1 MRSSGESIPVWQ
13 AEETYPSYSA
23 LSEGAHANICVVGA
37 GIAGLTTAYQLQKQ
51 GHSVIVL
58 DAWTLGAGESGRTTA
73 HLTAVLDD
81 RYFSLESLFGQDN
94 ARLAAASHGAAVAH
108 IERAATSG
116 KTLTQEDVRKMAA
129 RIRSQ
134 ISRSQVPLPSS
145 IEEIL
150 QDERPKRTV

>member
-1 MRSSGESIPVWQ
+1 MWIWLRKQLGIDVDVRLSMNEYVGVRNELHALRQQVVWLQ
-13 AEETYPSYSA
+13 AWVK
-23 LSEGAHANICVVGA
+23 N
-37 GIAGLTTAYQLQKQ
+37 
-51 GHSVIVL
+51 L
-58 DAWTLGAGESGRTTA
+58 DT
-73 HLTAVLDD
+73 
-81 RYFSLESLFGQDN
+81 
-94 ARLAAASHGAAVAH
+94 AVAH